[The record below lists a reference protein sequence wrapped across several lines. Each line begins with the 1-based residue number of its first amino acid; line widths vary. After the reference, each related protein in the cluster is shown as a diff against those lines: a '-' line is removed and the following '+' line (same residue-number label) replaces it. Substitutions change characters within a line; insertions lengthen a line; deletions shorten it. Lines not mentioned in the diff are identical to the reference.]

1 MNNKFDVIVV
11 GGGHAGLEAAAVAAR
26 LGARTALVTSSF
38 KTICKPSCNPNIGG
52 TAKGHLV
59 KEIDAL
65 SGAMGVLADKAGL
78 QFKMLNRSKG
88 PAIWSPRA
96 QIDKD
101 LYPLVA
107 KNYLESLEN
116 LTLIEQ
122 TASEILV
129 KKNKVFG
136 CKTLENETLLASCV
150 ILCSGTFLNGKIFI
164 GREAIKAGRADEPA
178 VEHISDLLEA
188 NGIKKSRLKTGTP
201 PRIHKDSINYDKVKI
216 EKGDDVPL
224 PFSYKTEKVEN
235 KIVCFSSETT
245 EETHNILR
253 TGFDQSPMFT
263 GLIKGTG
270 PRYCPS
276 IEDKINRFAER
287 NSHKILLEP
296 EGLNTNSI
304 YVNGFSTSLP
314 KEVQIAGLRSIAGL
328 ENCEILRYG
337 YAIEYDYFFP
347 NQLKY
352 SLESKAIAGLYFAGQ
367 VNGTSGYEEAAGQGM
382 IAGINAVLSLR
393 DCEPIQLKRN
403 EAYIGVLIDD
413 LVNKSTDEPYR
424 MFTSLAE
431 YRLLLR
437 QDNAMERLAGYA
449 ANLDLISQELYE
461 KILWKKN
468 TVEQAFEETKNI
480 KLKAKEINS
489 YLEELNDSLITDTTS
504 VYALSKRG
512 KVRLEHLLNK
522 FERLPKNLANVKNDA
537 ELIEKL
543 EIALKYEGYI
553 LKQQNEVAYFLEN
566 ENKRIPENFDY
577 DVIQSIS
584 TEARMKLKQIRP
596 ISLGQAARIS
606 GISATD
612 ISMISVYMRL

>member
-1 MNNKFDVIVV
+1 MNNKFDIIVV

-26 LGARTALVTSSF
+26 LGACTALVTSSF

-224 PFSYKTEKVEN
+224 PFSYKTEKVKN

-253 TGFDQSPMFT
+253 TGFNQSPMFT

-314 KEVQIAGLRSIAGL
+314 KEVQIAGLRSITGL

-449 ANLDLISQELYE
+449 ANLDLISQELYD

-522 FERLPKNLANVKNDA
+522 FERLPKNLANVKNDS

-577 DVIQSIS
+577 DAIQSIS

>member
-26 LGARTALVTSSF
+26 LGACTALVTSSF

-129 KKNKVFG
+129 KENKVFG
-136 CKTLENETLLASCV
+136 CKTLENETLLANCV

-178 VEHISDLLEA
+178 VEHISDLLES

-245 EETHNILR
+245 EKTHNILR

-276 IEDKINRFAER
+276 IEDKINRFSER

-512 KVRLEHLLNK
+512 KVRLEHLINK
-522 FERLPKNLANVKNDA
+522 FEKLPKNLANVKNDA

-577 DVIQSIS
+577 DAIQSIS

>member
-1 MNNKFDVIVV
+1 MNNKFDIIVV

-26 LGARTALVTSSF
+26 LGACTALVTSSF

-129 KKNKVFG
+129 KENKVFG

-276 IEDKINRFAER
+276 IEDKINRFSER

-328 ENCEILRYG
+328 ENCEIIRYG

-577 DVIQSIS
+577 DAIQSIS

>member
-26 LGARTALVTSSF
+26 LGACTALVTSSF

-78 QFKMLNRSKG
+78 QFKTLNRSKG

-129 KKNKVFG
+129 KENKVFG

-245 EETHNILR
+245 EKTHNILR

-276 IEDKINRFAER
+276 IEDKINRFSER

-512 KVRLEHLLNK
+512 KVKLEHLLNK
-522 FERLPKNLANVKNDA
+522 FEKLPKSLANVKNDA

-577 DVIQSIS
+577 DAIQSIS

>member
-1 MNNKFDVIVV
+1 MNNKFDIIVV

-26 LGARTALVTSSF
+26 LGACTALVTSSF

-129 KKNKVFG
+129 KENKVFG

-150 ILCSGTFLNGKIFI
+150 ILCSGTFLNGKIFV
-164 GREAIKAGRADEPA
+164 GREVIKAGRADEPA

-253 TGFDQSPMFT
+253 TGFNQSPMFT

-276 IEDKINRFAER
+276 IEDKINRFSER

-314 KEVQIAGLRSIAGL
+314 KEVQIAGLRSITGL

-577 DVIQSIS
+577 DAIQSIS

>member
-328 ENCEILRYG
+328 ENCEIIRYG